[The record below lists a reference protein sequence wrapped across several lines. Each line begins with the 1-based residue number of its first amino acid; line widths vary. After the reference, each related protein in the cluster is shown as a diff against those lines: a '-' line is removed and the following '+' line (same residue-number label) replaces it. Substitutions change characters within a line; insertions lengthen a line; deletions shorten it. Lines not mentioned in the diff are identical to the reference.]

1 MAHNVYPSKGSE
13 SMISSKDNAQIKAAK
28 RLHQRK
34 GRLEDKAMLIE
45 GARLVA
51 DAWRAG
57 VEPFIVFVQGE
68 TLTPSSPAHA
78 LLQEMEAAGV
88 TIEETSKAVFAE
100 LSDTV
105 TPQGIAAVLPIPELA
120 WPDQPQLLLALDGV
134 RDPGNAGT
142 LLRSAE
148 AVGVQGVI
156 FGPETVDPFNSKV
169 VRAAMGTHFR
179 LPVREVESWTEAA
192 PLAPMERWL
201 LAAGE
206 ADLAYD
212 AVDWRAPAVLVI
224 GSEATGASAEIHAR
238 AHAIAIPMVGNVES
252 LNAAMAGT
260 VILFEIARQRRNA

>member
-1 MAHNVYPSKGSE
+1 
-13 SMISSKDNAQIKAAK
+13 MISSKDNPQIKAAK

-57 VEPFIVFVQGE
+57 VEPYVVFVQTE
-68 TLTPSSPAHA
+68 TLTPTSPAHA
-78 LLQEMEAAGV
+78 LLEEMANAGV

-105 TPQGIAAVLPIPELA
+105 TPQGIAAVLPLPELA
-120 WPDQPQLLLALDGV
+120 WPDRPQLLLALDGV

-148 AVGVQGVI
+148 AVGVQGAL
-156 FGPETVDPFNSKV
+156 FGPGTVDPFNPKV
-169 VRAAMGTHFR
+169 VRAGMGTHFR
-179 LPVREVESWTEAA
+179 LPIREVASWSDAA
-192 PLAPMERWL
+192 SLAPIERWL

-206 ADLAYD
+206 AESAYD
-212 AVDWRAPAVLVI
+212 AIDWRQPAVLVV
-224 GSEATGASAEIHAR
+224 GSEAEGAGEEIRQR
-238 AHAIAIPMVGNVES
+238 ATPIAIPMRGGVES

>member
-1 MAHNVYPSKGSE
+1 
-13 SMISSKDNAQIKAAK
+13 MISSKDNPQIKAAK

-34 GRLEDKAMLIE
+34 ARLEDNAMLIE
-45 GARLVA
+45 GARLVS

-57 VEPFIVFVQGE
+57 VEPYVVFVQAE
-68 TLTPSSPAHA
+68 SLAPTSSAHA
-78 LLQEMEAAGV
+78 LLDEMADAGV

-120 WPDQPQLLLALDGV
+120 WHSQPQLLLALDGV

-148 AVGVQGVI
+148 AVGVQGVL
-156 FGPETVDPFNSKV
+156 FGPGTVDPYNSKV

-179 LPVREVESWTEAA
+179 LPIREIGSWAEAA
-192 PLAPMERWL
+192 PLAPIERWL
-201 LAAGE
+201 LATGE
-206 ADLAYD
+206 AETAYD
-212 AVDWRAPAVLVI
+212 SIDWREPVVLVI
-224 GSEATGASAEIHAR
+224 GSEAEGASAEMRQR
-238 AHAIAIPMVGNVES
+238 AAPIAIPMRGGVES

-260 VILFEIARQRRNA
+260 VILFEIARQLRTATA